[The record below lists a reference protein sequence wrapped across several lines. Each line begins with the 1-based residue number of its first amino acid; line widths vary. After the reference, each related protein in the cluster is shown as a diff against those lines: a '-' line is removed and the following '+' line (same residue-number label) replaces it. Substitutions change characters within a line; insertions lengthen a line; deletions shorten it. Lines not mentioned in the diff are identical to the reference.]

1 MGHSYAV
8 GKPDLEIRSSPLMTK
23 EEMPLQE
30 QPKKEDEASATV
42 TGVAHFQL
50 FLFIAAQT
58 TYLGI
63 GSRNSAGNSKSCW
76 EIHCGRNIPEE
87 NSKLLV

>member
-1 MGHSYAV
+1 MGHGYAV
-8 GKPDLEIRSSPLMTK
+8 GKPDPEIRSSPLMTK

-30 QPKKEDEASATV
+30 QPKKEVEDSATV

-50 FLFIAAQT
+50 FLCIAAQT

-63 GSRNSAGNSKSCW
+63 GSRNSAGNLKSSW
-76 EIHCGRNIPEE
+76 EIHCGRNMPEE